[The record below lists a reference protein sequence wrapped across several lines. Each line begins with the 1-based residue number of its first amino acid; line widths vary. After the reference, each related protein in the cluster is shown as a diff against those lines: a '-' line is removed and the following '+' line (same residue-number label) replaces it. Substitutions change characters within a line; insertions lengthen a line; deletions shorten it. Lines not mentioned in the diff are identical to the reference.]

1 MDERC
6 LEYREFLDMRSVLIT
21 QVLVVVIAA
30 TSGYLWRGGSAA
42 QAAGFGAMTAVIN
55 VLLLNWRMQQ
65 GRRPL
70 HADPQRHLRR
80 IYFSAIERLL
90 VVGMA
95 LALGLGVLKL
105 MPAALLMA
113 FIAGQMAWVVAGTLS
128 RKY

>member
-1 MDERC
+1 
-6 LEYREFLDMRSVLIT
+6 MRSVLIT
-21 QVLVVVIAA
+21 QAIVVIVA
-30 TSGYLWRGGSAA
+30 TLSGYLWRGGSAA
-42 QAAGFGAMTAVIN
+42 QAALFGAMVAFTN
-55 VLLLNWRMQQ
+55 VLLLSWRMQR
-65 GRRPL
+65 GKRPQ

-90 VVGMA
+90 MVGTL

-113 FIAGQMAWVVAGTLS
+113 FVAGQMAWIVAGTLS